1 MKKPVDEHMEKL
13 HGELK
18 QRFPER
24 PMLLAW
30 FYACLEAKA
39 GCESTT
45 LGQKSALRRLAESD
59 ACVDFEE
66 WIEAASEALDDAFL
80 ETHADD
86 EAILERGCARIQ
98 QRQKRLYPWRTE
110 DLENH
115 RPTYLEGE
123 DLEFPSNE
131 GN

>member
-1 MKKPVDEHMEKL
+1 MEKL
-13 HGELK
+13 HDELK

-24 PMLLAW
+24 PLLVAW
-30 FYACLEAKA
+30 LYACMEAKA
-39 GCESTT
+39 GSESAT
-45 LGQKSALRRLAESD
+45 LSQKSALRSLAESD

-66 WIEAASEALDDAFL
+66 WIEAASQALDDAFL

-86 EAILERGCARIQ
+86 GAILERGCARIQ
-98 QRQKRLYPWRTE
+98 QRQKRIYPWRTE
-110 DLENH
+110 NLDNH

-123 DLEFPSNE
+123 DLEFPSDE